1 MTAQTHP
8 HVTHDLRLAAR
19 QGLLPARGSGWLG
32 GFNNMFAKELGEW
45 FRTRRWWGRIL
56 IWPALINGVP
66 GLFRALKQIP
76 PEIPDILYYFQIS
89 VIAGTI
95 GMIIMAQDEII
106 QEKQSGTAAWIL
118 SKPAARRAFILTK
131 LLSDIIGAL
140 AFIVVLPGL
149 ITLVQTYLTTH
160 QLVPLL
166 PFLAGAGVV
175 MLALIFYLSLVILL
189 GVLFESRGPVL
200 AIAFGVMIG
209 GMFCASSLPQVGYV
223 LPMSMDK
230 ISLMVALEQPLPVAD
245 VSQLISVAV
254 LSIVFTL
261 VALWRFQN
269 KEF

>member
-1 MTAQTHP
+1 MTVQTHP
-8 HVTHDLRLAAR
+8 HVTRDLRLAAR

-32 GFNNMFAKELGEW
+32 GFSNMFAKELGEW

-66 GLFRALKQIP
+66 GLLRALKQIP

-95 GMIIMAQDEII
+95 GMIILAQDEII
-106 QEKQSGTAAWIL
+106 QEKQSGTASWIL
-118 SKPAARRAFILTK
+118 SKPAARRAFVLSK

-149 ITLVQTYLTTH
+149 ITLVQTYLATH

-209 GMFCASSLPQVGYV
+209 GMFSAATLPQVGYI
-223 LPMSMDK
+223 LPIGMDK
-230 ISLMVALEQPLPVAD
+230 ISLMVALGQPLPTAD
-245 VSQLISVAV
+245 VSQVISTAV
-254 LSIVFTL
+254 LSIMFTL
-261 VALWRFQN
+261 VAIWRFQH

>member
-8 HVTHDLRLAAR
+8 QVTHDLRLAAR

-32 GFNNMFAKELGEW
+32 GFGNMFSKELGEW

-56 IWPALINGVP
+56 IWSVLINGVP
-66 GLFRALKQIP
+66 GIFRATGQIP
-76 PEIPDILYYFQIS
+76 PEIPDVLYYFQIA

-95 GMIIMAQDEII
+95 GMVILAQDEII

-118 SKPAARRAFILTK
+118 SKPAGRRAFILAK
-131 LLSDIIGAL
+131 LLSDAIGAL
-140 AFIVVLPGL
+140 AFIIALPGL

-200 AIAFGVMIG
+200 AIAFGVMLG
-209 GMFCASSLPQVGYV
+209 GMFAASSLPQIGYV
-223 LPMSMDK
+223 LPMNMDV
-230 ISLMVALEQPLPVAD
+230 IGLMVAQGVPLAAMQ
-245 VSQLISVAV
+245 VSQVISTAV
-254 LSIVFTL
+254 LSILFIL
-261 VALWRFQN
+261 VALWRFQH

>member
-1 MTAQTHP
+1 MTVQTHP
-8 HVTHDLRLAAR
+8 TVTRDLRLAAR
-19 QGLLPARGSGWLG
+19 QGLLPARGSTFLG
-32 GFNNMFAKELGEW
+32 GFSNMLSKELGEW

-66 GLFRALKQIP
+66 GLLRALKQIP
-76 PEIPDILYYFQIS
+76 PEIPDMLYYFQIA
-89 VIAGTI
+89 VIASTI
-95 GMIIMAQDEII
+95 GMIILAQDEII

-149 ITLVQTYLTTH
+149 ITLVQTYLATR

-200 AIAFGVMIG
+200 AIAFGVMLG
-209 GMFCASSLPQVGYV
+209 GMFAASTLPQIGYV
-223 LPMSMDK
+223 LPMNMDV
-230 ISLMVALEQPLPVAD
+230 ISLMVAQGMPLSEGQ
-245 VSQLISVAV
+245 VSQGISTAA
-254 LSIVFTL
+254 LSIL
-261 VALWRFQN
+261 LPLGAMGRF
-269 KEF
+269 